1 MFHCVNW
8 SPIEQ
13 FIIIQN
19 STINRPGVD
28 SVVDLWASKKV
39 LDEDNVLKVR
49 NITCG
54 YMVGSKYV
62 SKLRC
67 CCSFGPGQHTPLH
80 MQAIGQISIWTTDR
94 LLTSHFHTQPFPPSS
109 GSGSL
114 AMEVLRSCG
123 VAHQFN
129 SVAFWRVSIAF
140 KGPFLF
146 NIGGVVS
153 NLPFFV
159 LFQWLP
165 FALCAKPT
173 TIVEESVM

>member
-19 STINRPGVD
+19 STINRPGVG

-80 MQAIGQISIWTTDR
+80 MQAIGQISI
-94 LLTSHFHTQPFPPSS
+94 
-109 GSGSL
+109 
-114 AMEVLRSCG
+114 
-123 VAHQFN
+123 
-129 SVAFWRVSIAF
+129 
-140 KGPFLF
+140 
-146 NIGGVVS
+146 
-153 NLPFFV
+153 
-159 LFQWLP
+159 
-165 FALCAKPT
+165 
-173 TIVEESVM
+173 

>member
-19 STINRPGVD
+19 SAINRPGVD

-80 MQAIGQISIWTTDR
+80 MQAIGQISI
-94 LLTSHFHTQPFPPSS
+94 
-109 GSGSL
+109 
-114 AMEVLRSCG
+114 
-123 VAHQFN
+123 
-129 SVAFWRVSIAF
+129 
-140 KGPFLF
+140 
-146 NIGGVVS
+146 
-153 NLPFFV
+153 
-159 LFQWLP
+159 
-165 FALCAKPT
+165 
-173 TIVEESVM
+173 